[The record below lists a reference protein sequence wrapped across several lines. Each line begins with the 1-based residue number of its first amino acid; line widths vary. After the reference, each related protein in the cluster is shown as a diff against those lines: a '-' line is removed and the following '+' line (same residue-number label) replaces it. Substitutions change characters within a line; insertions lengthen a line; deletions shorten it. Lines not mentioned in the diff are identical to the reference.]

1 MLDDLRSSALEDNK
15 EEVQE
20 LKVDTPEF
28 YPLDAPGKKKF
39 LGMSPAQRFIV
50 ASLLL
55 LVTCVIGTACL
66 VIFGKIN
73 FPF

>member
-1 MLDDLRSSALEDNK
+1 MLDDLRSSALEENK
-15 EEVQE
+15 EAIQDQK
-20 LKVDTPEF
+20 LDAPEF
-28 YPLDAPGKKKF
+28 YSPDSPGKKKF

-73 FPF
+73 LPF